1 MTDEP
6 LRFCQF
12 GAGRIGQI
20 HAANLA
26 VHPDAELVSVADAAE
41 ALAANQGARVTTPD
55 DALAD
60 DTVDA
65 VIIASSTD
73 THADLIEASARA
85 GKAIFCEKPIDLDIK
100 RVDACLAVVAECDVP
115 LFVGFNR
122 RFDPSFAALK
132 ARLDDG
138 EIGPVEMVSITSRD
152 PGPPPLAYLKVSGGL
167 FRDMMIHDLDMARWL
182 LSEEPVQV
190 FAFVEA
196 LVDPAV
202 ATVGDVDTAVV
213 VLRTASGRLAQISNS
228 RRAVYGYDQRVE
240 VLGGTGDPH
249 LQAAEEGLTMEY
261 KSPVFDQLHPWAQ
274 NQAKDANMKTVGI
287 YAGALGFGYNT
298 ELLKSKNLPVPK
310 CWKDL
315 ANPAF
320 KGEIQVANPNSSGTS
335 YTTLATLV
343 QVFGEKEAFE
353 FYAKM
358 HKNINQY
365 TKSGS
370 APIKA
375 AARGETT
382 IGITF
387 MHDMVTQK
395 VKGFPI
401 EIVAPCEGTGY
412 EIGSMSIIK
421 GGRNPESAKKFYD
434 FALDAAIQMRAKE
447 AKAYQ
452 VPSNMNANPPKEAP
466 DLSALKLINYDF
478 KKYGSSAERKRLLAK
493 WDKEIKTLPR

>member
-1 MTDEP
+1 MRKITFLTAASLGALMVAGMTATKATAADKLTLYCSP
-6 LRFCQF
+6 
-12 GAGRIGQI
+12 QI
-20 HAANLA
+20 EWCKLMVEAF
-26 VHPDAELVSVADAAE
+26 EKKTGIKVAMTRKSSGETFAQIKAE
-41 ALAANQGARVTTPD
+41 ARNP
-55 DALAD
+55 
-60 DTVDA
+60 
-65 VIIASSTD
+65 
-73 THADLIEASARA
+73 
-85 GKAIFCEKPIDLDIK
+85 K
-100 RVDACLAVVAECDVP
+100 
-115 LFVGFNR
+115 
-122 RFDPSFAALK
+122 
-132 ARLDDG
+132 
-138 EIGPVEMVSITSRD
+138 
-152 PGPPPLAYLKVSGGL
+152 
-167 FRDMMIHDLDMARWL
+167 
-182 LSEEPVQV
+182 
-190 FAFVEA
+190 
-196 LVDPAV
+196 
-202 ATVGDVDTAVV
+202 GDVWW
-213 VLRTASGRLAQISNS
+213 
-228 RRAVYGYDQRVE
+228 
-240 VLGGTGDPH
+240 GGTGDPH

-261 KSPVFDQLHPWAQ
+261 KSPVFDKLHPWAQ
-274 NQAKDANMKTVGI
+274 NQAKDANFKTVGI

-315 ANPAF
+315 ANPAY

-343 QVFGEKEAFE
+343 QVFGEKEAFD

-421 GGRNPESAKKFYD
+421 GARNADSAKKFYD

-478 KKYGSSAERKRLLAK
+478 KKYGSSAERKRLLSK
-493 WDKEIKTLPR
+493 WDNEIKTLPR